1 VAALGADPTTP
12 NSLYYLSEN
21 CLAHSSD
28 YGKTWSSCIA
38 APGLEGPFLP
48 DDSGALQIKNSKIMF
63 VVRAGKVPLK
73 TVDGGATWKP

>member
-1 VAALGADPTTP
+1 MAALGADPTTP

-28 YGKTWSSCIA
+28 YGKTWSSCIT
-38 APGLEGPFLP
+38 APGLEGPFLR
-48 DDSGALQIKNSKIMF
+48 DSGALLVKNSKIMF
-63 VVRAGKVPLK
+63 VMRAGKVPLK